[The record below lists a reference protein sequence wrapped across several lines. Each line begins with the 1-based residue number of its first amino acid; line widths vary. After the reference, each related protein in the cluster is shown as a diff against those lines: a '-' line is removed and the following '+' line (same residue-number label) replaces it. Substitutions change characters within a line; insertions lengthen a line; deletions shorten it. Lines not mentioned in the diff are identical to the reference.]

1 MIERHIP
8 FTVQPGHAAAFERFF
23 AERYR
28 PPATQMPGLISI
40 GLLRAADDATL
51 YEMTFRWQDADAAT
65 AWRTSLVHEGLQPEL
80 RALASMGDINVYDVI
95 E

>member
-8 FTVQPGHAAAFERFF
+8 FAVPVGHGEAFERFF
-23 AERYR
+23 SERYR

-40 GLLRAADDATL
+40 GLLRAADDPTS
-51 YEMTFRWQDADAAT
+51 YEMTFRWQDGDSAT

-80 RALASMGDINVYDVI
+80 KSLASMGVIHVYDVV